1 MKDSEGENTKATF
14 PLNDGKFPKN
24 ITICGAYMTEGWVG
38 PTVSAKLFSI
48 DFRHDILTK
57 SYLNVDIT
65 ADQTKTIFKVS
76 LYDFNSWGLV
86 FSTVVEKVWF
96 PLSWLHICLSKESGS
111 GKVVLVVD
119 GQVLKEDVYKE
130 AKFDGDFY
138 RDMDT
143 LRVTLGFSFNSPEN
157 QYEHAGMA
165 SNLNIFSSALDPERM
180 VNITGGE
187 ECGAPGDYVSWDDSD
202 WQLHSKARL
211 MLVDVLEDYYPC
223 KRESKVTTYSASFKT
238 VSSCM
243 NHCQKIGGG
252 RSPSI
257 VTYEEWS
264 WMHAQYLLI
273 TPNFV
278 ANTYLWLAATDSEE
292 EGVWKKGDS

>member
-14 PLNDGKFPKN
+14 PLKKGTFPKN
-24 ITICGAYMTEGWVG
+24 VTICGAYMTEGWLG

-48 DFRHDILTK
+48 DYWYGILTK
-57 SYLNVDIT
+57 TYIYVDIT
-65 ADQTKTIFKVS
+65 ADQTKTIFKIS
-76 LYDFNSWGLV
+76 FSGTAWGLV
-86 FSTVVEKVWF
+86 FSAVTDKVWF
-96 PLSWLHICLSKESGS
+96 PLSWMHICLSKESES
-111 GKVVLVVD
+111 GKVVFVVD
-119 GQVLKEDVYKE
+119 GQVLKEDVYGD
-130 AKFDGDFY
+130 AIYDGDSY
-138 RDMDT
+138 RNRDG

-165 SNLNIFSSALDPERM
+165 SNLNIFSTALDSETM
-180 VNITGGE
+180 VAITGGE
-187 ECGAPGDYVSWDDSD
+187 ECGAPGDYVSWEDSD

-211 MLVDVLEDYYPC
+211 MMVDVLEDYYPC

-257 VTYEEWS
+257 ATEEDWT
-264 WMHAQYLLI
+264 WMHRQNQLI
-273 TPNFV
+273 TPNVV